1 MEQLH
6 SWQGS
11 TERLIAGARLG
22 LAAISLLA
30 IWLNPSE
37 PSRYAQTAYSLL
49 AGYVAYALLIAIL
62 VWRSPTSLVRLRLLT
77 HAFDLMIFPLFMHFT
92 EGPTSPFF
100 MYFVFS
106 LICATLRWQWYGTLW
121 TTMVALGTF
130 IGMGVYA
137 AQIMRDPAFE
147 LNRFIIRSVYLM
159 VVATLLGYLGAY
171 EERRRCEISKLAA
184 WPRAIPRD
192 THVLVRRALE
202 HAAGMLSAPRLLMA
216 WEDREEPWLHLAL
229 WSRDKFRLTSERA
242 ETFRPLVGAALSG
255 MSFLC
260 PDVRASVPMVFH
272 ISPSGVQ
279 RWDGAPLHPEL
290 RARFDIVA
298 VLALSLRGE
307 SLDGYLFALNKS
319 HMTTDDLIF
328 GEIVARQV
336 AAHMDQF
343 YLSQQRQQAAI
354 TQERF
359 RLARDLH
366 DGLLQS
372 LSGVNLQLE
381 TLHHLRGAEPPQIYE
396 RVRDIQHQLTAV
408 QRDLRTLIEGLRP
421 GPLRRMEASFN
432 LAARLDELGKR
443 IERHWGLCVELRK
456 GQVRGELPED
466 LGHQTYFII
475 HEAVINVARHA
486 QATTVQVELSEPHN
500 HLRII
505 VADNGC
511 GFPFRGHYDLATL
524 TAMSLGPRTL
534 KERIAS
540 LGGTLVIDS
549 SESGTRLDITLPL
562 LPAGE

>member
-6 SWQGS
+6 SWQGGV
-11 TERLIAGARLG
+11 ERLIAQGRLG

-30 IWLNPSE
+30 FWLDPSE

-49 AGYVAYALLIAIL
+49 AGYAGYALLMAIL
-62 VWRSPTSLVRLRLLT
+62 VWRSPTSLVRLRLLS

-92 EGPTSPFF
+92 EGPTSPLFV
-100 MYFVFS
+100 YFVFS
-106 LICATLRWQWYGTLW
+106 LICATLRWHWHGTLW
-121 TTMVALGTF
+121 TAVVALGTF

-137 AQIMRDPAFE
+137 AQVMHDPAFE
-147 LNRFIIRSVYLM
+147 LNRFIIRSVYLA

-171 EERRRCEISKLAA
+171 EEGWRSEISKLAA

-192 THVLVRRALE
+192 AHLLVRRVLE
-202 HAAGMLSAPRLLMA
+202 HAAGMLGAPRLLMA
-216 WEDREEPWLHLAL
+216 WEDRGEPWLHLAL
-229 WSRDKFRLTSERA
+229 WSRDKFCLTSEPP

-260 PDVRASVPMVFH
+260 PDVRASAPTVFH
-272 ISPSGVQ
+272 VSPTGVL
-279 RWDGAPLHPEL
+279 RWDGAPLHPAL
-290 RARFDIVA
+290 RARFSIVA

-319 HMTTDDLIF
+319 RMTADDLIF

-354 TQERF
+354 AQERF

-372 LSGVNLQLE
+372 LSGANLQLE

-396 RVRDIQHQLTAV
+396 RVREIQHQLTAA
-408 QRDLRTLIEGLRP
+408 QRDLRTFIEELRP

-432 LAARLDELGKR
+432 LAARMDELGER
-443 IERHWGLCVELRK
+443 IERHWGLRVELRK
-456 GQVRGELPED
+456 AQVLGELPED
-466 LGHQTYFII
+466 LGNQTYFII
-475 HEAVINVARHA
+475 HEAVINAARHA
-486 QATTVQVELSEPHN
+486 QATTVQVELSEHHN

-505 VADNGC
+505 VADNGR

-524 TAMSLGPRTL
+524 TAMRLGPRTL

-540 LGGTLVIDS
+540 LGGAMILDS
-549 SESGTRLDITLPL
+549 SASGTRLDITLPL
-562 LPAGE
+562 PSPGD